1 MPIESM
7 RTDGAAGECARTDG
21 ATSMSSLVTGIISDA
36 QQLIRDEVALA
47 RQEIKEELVKARLA
61 LALAAGGLALAV
73 LSAILLSFFLVHLLH
88 QVSGGADPAVVPLWA
103 WFLIWGVVFLLAG
116 GGLLAAAY
124 SNFRK
129 INLVPRQTVETMKE
143 NVRWLKNQT

>member
-1 MPIESM
+1 MPIEAM
-7 RTDGAAGECARTDG
+7 RTNGAAAECARTDG
-21 ATSMSSLVTGIISDA
+21 APSMSSLVTGIVSDA

-47 RQEIKEELVKARLA
+47 RQEIKEELVKAKMALVLA
-61 LALAAGGLALAV
+61 SGGLALVA

-88 QVSGGADPAVVPLWA
+88 QVTGGGDPAIVPLWA
-103 WFLIWGVVFLLAG
+103 WFLIWGVVFLLGG

-124 SNFRK
+124 SNFK
-129 INLVPRQTVETMKE
+129 NINLVPRQTVETMKE